1 MKKIPTIE
9 TIKRR
14 TISNMKALGTYQ
26 VQFSPIVSRYA
37 ELVYQYNFLN
47 REFENSNFEVQV
59 STGQSGVKKSPIIAS
74 LETLRK
80 DLLTY
85 EDRLL
90 LNPKSFKDIENKE
103 EQESPFVK
111 FIQSQTG
118 VD

>member
-14 TISNMKALGTYQ
+14 TISNMKSLGTYQ
-26 VQFSPIVSRYA
+26 VQFASIISRYA
-37 ELVYQYNFLN
+37 ELVYQYNYLN
-47 REFENSNFEVQV
+47 REFENSNFEIQV

-90 LNPKSFKDIENKE
+90 LNPKSLKDIENKDE
-103 EQESPFVK
+103 SVSPFAK

>member
-14 TISNMKALGTYQ
+14 TISNMKSLETYK
-26 VQFSPIVSRYA
+26 VEFAPIVSRYA

-90 LNPKSFKDIENKE
+90 LNPKSFKDIENKDN
-103 EQESPFVK
+103 QESPFAK
-111 FIQSQTG
+111 FIQTQIG